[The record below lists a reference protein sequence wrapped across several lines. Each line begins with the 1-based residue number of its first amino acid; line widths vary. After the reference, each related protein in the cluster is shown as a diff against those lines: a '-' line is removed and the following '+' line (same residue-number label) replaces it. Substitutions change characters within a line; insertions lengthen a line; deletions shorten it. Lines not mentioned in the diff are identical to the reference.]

1 LLDRLR
7 LGSLSQRLKLRP
19 AVLPLG
25 FGDLVRGSFWLI
37 LAAGFSQG
45 SMLLANL
52 LVANLLGVSGYG
64 RYALLQTTVIV
75 LAGLAQL
82 SFGVVVAQ
90 QVSSLRERSPAMA
103 GEVAVFCLMT
113 TAAVS
118 LLVAAALLIGRDAL
132 AMILFTDAALGP
144 GVVLAALAL
153 PWFSISV
160 VQQGLFNG
168 LERFRDQTKIS
179 LVLSPLV
186 VLLPAAGAYYRGFEG
201 ALAGLGAVYLLR
213 VAVSH
218 LFLMRV
224 FRQTGLSWSLR
235 NLRARLRLVW
245 HYALP
250 ATLSGTMLSLAVFG
264 GQTLLVRTGPAN
276 LGLFAA
282 AFALKTMVMFL
293 PSQMIG
299 VLLPVLSRSNAR
311 PERHDGRALLYTNL
325 VVNLSIIFVLAGI
338 GVLFAPQIMAL
349 FGRDFQAGSRVLVIL
364 LLSAPFEA
372 AMSTLYQ
379 DVQSKGYFWLPAL
392 TVNLPFMVVILGSA
406 ALLIP
411 TLRAEGLALA
421 WLFGSAVGLVGTIVA
436 MTLRPRPKAEQAPA
450 GTAS

>member
-1 LLDRLR
+1 M
-7 LGSLSQRLKLRP
+7 
-19 AVLPLG
+19 VPLG

-82 SFGVVVAQ
+82 SFAVVVAQ
-90 QVSSLRERSPAMA
+90 QVSSLRERNPAMA
-103 GEVAVFCLMT
+103 GEVAAFCLT
-113 TAAVS
+113 ITAALS
-118 LLVAAALLIGRDAL
+118 LLVAAALLIGRHML
-132 AMILFTDAALGP
+132 AMILFKDATLGR
-144 GVVLAALAL
+144 GVALAALAL

-168 LERFRDQTKIS
+168 LERFRDQARIS
-179 LVLSPLV
+179 LLLSPLV

-218 LFLMRV
+218 LFLMHM
-224 FRQTGLSWSLR
+224 FKHANLPWSLR
-235 NLRARLRLVW
+235 NPRARLRLLW

-250 ATLSGTMLSLAVFG
+250 ATLAGTMLSLAVFG
-264 GQTLLVRTGPAN
+264 GQTLLVRTGSGPAD

-282 AFALKTMVMFL
+282 AFAVKTMVMFL
-293 PSQMIG
+293 PSQMVG
-299 VLLPVLSRSNAR
+299 VLLPVLSRSHAR
-311 PERHDGRALLYTNL
+311 PEPKGGRGLLYANL
-325 VVNLSIIFVLAGI
+325 AINMAIIFVLVGI

-349 FGRDFQAGSRVLVIL
+349 FGRDFPAGSQVLVIL
-364 LLSAPFEA
+364 LLATPLEA
-372 AMSTLYQ
+372 ATTNLYQ
-379 DVQSKGYFWLPAL
+379 DLQSKGYFWLPAL
-392 TVNLPFMVVILGSA
+392 TVNLPVMAVVLGSA

-411 TLRAEGLALA
+411 GLHAVGLALA
-421 WLFGSAVGLVGTIVA
+421 WLIGWAAALAGTILA
-436 MTLRPRPKAEQAPA
+436 MTLRPRTEAEKSSIDIIL
-450 GTAS
+450 G